1 MPLRESHARGGT
13 QRLNLIGVASQPFI
27 TGEGD
32 WSTIASQVFS
42 LGSET
47 VDADVAWVEQRNQRS
62 EFQPRELSCFASIVH
77 TRGAASLH
85 CALAW

>member
-27 TGEGD
+27 TGKGD

-42 LGSET
+42 LGFET
-47 VDADVAWVEQRNQRS
+47 VDADVGWVE
-62 EFQPRELSCFASIVH
+62 
-77 TRGAASLH
+77 
-85 CALAW
+85 